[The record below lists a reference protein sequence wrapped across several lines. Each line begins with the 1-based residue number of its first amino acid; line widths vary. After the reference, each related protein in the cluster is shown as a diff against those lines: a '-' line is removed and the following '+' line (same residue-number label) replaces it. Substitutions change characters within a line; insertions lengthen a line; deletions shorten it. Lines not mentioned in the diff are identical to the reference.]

1 MRSIAVP
8 GTGGCYSSTRSGE
21 TPHSI
26 RPTSVPG
33 KQARNNASNLAGSG
47 SSSSSSR
54 CSVIAG
60 ATSHKSKSNGGA
72 GARKSLHN
80 TIVVVDADRKVA
92 DVEAKMEAV
101 EDLPSSGPAHASN
114 NIVSAGER
122 AAASFARPALP
133 PWFMHRTTRP
143 PSHRALVL
151 DCSYRP
157 INVVS
162 WFKAVNM
169 QMFEKAEVLVYYA
182 PPARAVSGQ
191 GDHSLPAVIRV
202 PQYIARVEELCSK
215 VACTRRNVLVRD
227 NFQCQYCGSKKE
239 LTLDHV
245 HPQCKGGG
253 ATWANLVTAC
263 QKCNQKKGARLLKE
277 LGWRLRVTPAEPS
290 PFAIGIVAGVSIAD
304 ILLPPE
310 EWLYFIQPY
319 REKLEEQRRQAE
331 SAGESYE

>member
-114 NIVSAGER
+114 NIVSAG
-122 AAASFARPALP
+122 
-133 PWFMHRTTRP
+133 FMHRTTRP

-169 QMFEKAEVLVYYA
+169 QMFEKVGGVGAGGV
-182 PPARAVSGQ
+182 
-191 GDHSLPAVIRV
+191 
-202 PQYIARVEELCSK
+202 
-215 VACTRRNVLVRD
+215 
-227 NFQCQYCGSKKE
+227 
-239 LTLDHV
+239 
-245 HPQCKGGG
+245 GG
-253 ATWANLVTAC
+253 AT
-263 QKCNQKKGARLLKE
+263 
-277 LGWRLRVTPAEPS
+277 
-290 PFAIGIVAGVSIAD
+290 AICSKFPKA
-304 ILLPPE
+304 LP
-310 EWLYFIQPY
+310 
-319 REKLEEQRRQAE
+319 RC
-331 SAGESYE
+331 